1 MNNEFE
7 AKDFTVLGQKYA
19 FATVSL
25 VLGIS
30 CFVNLLGL
38 EKAILAIAFGWL
50 ALRAEPAP
58 VLREHRA
65 WAKVGVAFG
74 ILPLIILPIVLIL
87 NYEHLRELIE
97 CLSKMSGGR

>member
-1 MNNEFE
+1 MNNQSE
-7 AKDFTVLGQKYA
+7 ARDLTVLGQKYA

-38 EKAILAIAFGWL
+38 EKAILAIVFGWL
-50 ALRAEPAP
+50 ALRAEPLP
-58 VLREHRA
+58 VLREHRV
-65 WAKVGVAFG
+65 WAKVGMIFG
-74 ILPLIILPIVLIL
+74 VLPLIILPTILIL
-87 NYEHLRELIE
+87 NYDRLRELVE

>member
-1 MNNEFE
+1 MNNEYE
-7 AKDFTVLGQKYA
+7 AKDYTVLGQKYA

-38 EKAILAIAFGWL
+38 EKAILAIVFGWL
-50 ALRAEPAP
+50 ALRSQPAP
-58 VLREHRA
+58 VLEQHRA
-65 WAKVGVAFG
+65 WAKVGVVFG

-87 NYEHLRELIE
+87 NYDHLRELLE
-97 CLSKMSGGR
+97 CLSRMSGGR

>member
-7 AKDFTVLGQKYA
+7 AKDLTILGQKYA

-30 CFVNLLGL
+30 CFINLLGL
-38 EKAILAIAFGWL
+38 EKAILAILFGWL
-50 ALRAEPAP
+50 ALRTKPEP
-58 VLREHRA
+58 VLKEHRL
-65 WAKVGVAFG
+65 WAKAGLILG
-74 ILPLIILPIVLIL
+74 ILPLIILPTILIL
-87 NYEHLRELIE
+87 NFERLRELIE